1 MIPNKNE
8 NPRWSRRNF
17 VSLMAGVPL
26 ALSSPFRKDLAYG
39 KGPITAESIH
49 EAGDV
54 AHDGGFPAKK
64 MFAIKGTYINAAYT
78 HPMSL
83 GSYREVNRFLN
94 ARMLNRIEP
103 KEYDPFERPAVTAAF
118 AKLIN
123 ASPEEIAWIPSTMVG
138 ENLVI
143 NGLGLPGSGGHVVT
157 DGLHFHG
164 SLFLYDQLQK
174 QGGIKLSVVKP
185 RDNRIDLNDLDAAI
199 TPGTRLVALSLVS
212 ATTGFAHDL
221 KEVSKLAHSRGA
233 LVYADIIQAA
243 GAVPIDVQD
252 SGVDFCASS
261 TYKWLMGDFGMG
273 FLYVRKEVFPQ
284 VKRTLIGF
292 RQMKSLKTH
301 FLPFDP
307 PGNNLFDSE
316 GYGNMSGHFEVGTF
330 ASESVA
336 AVRYSLDF
344 LNRTG
349 VEKIYQYRKPM
360 IDRLQQELPS
370 QRYLP
375 LTPTDSV
382 SPIVC
387 FACKDA
393 ATILKPKLDAADIDI
408 SIYEN
413 SIRISPSFYNDI
425 DDIHHL
431 LSVLKS
437 V

>member
-1 MIPNKNE
+1 MADKHDIFNG
-8 NPRWSRRNF
+8 SRRNF
-17 VSLMAGVPL
+17 LSLMAGVPL
-26 ALSSPFRKDLAYG
+26 AFHFPLS
-39 KGPITAESIH
+39 
-49 EAGDV
+49 EAAANDYLS
-54 AHDGGFPAKK
+54 DEGFPAKK
-64 MFAIKGTYINAAYT
+64 MFGIRGTYINAAYT

-83 GSYREVNRFLN
+83 GSCQEVRKFLD
-94 ARMLNRIEP
+94 ARMLNRLQP
-103 KEYDPFERPAVTAAF
+103 KEYDPFERPNVTAAF

-123 ASPEEIAWIPSTMVG
+123 ASPDEIAWIPSTMVG

-143 NGLGLPGSGGHVVT
+143 NGLGIPGSGMHIVT
-157 DGLHFHG
+157 DALHFHG

-174 QGGIKLSVVKP
+174 QGGIKLTVVKP
-185 RDNRIDLNDLDAAI
+185 RDNRIDLNDLDAAVS
-199 TPGTRLVALSLVS
+199 PGTRLVALSLVS

-221 KEVSKLAHSRGA
+221 KAVCKLVHSRGA

-273 FLYVRKEVFPQ
+273 FLYIRKDVFPQ
-284 VKRTLIGF
+284 VKRTLLGF
-292 RQMKSLKTH
+292 RQMKDLETH
-301 FLPFDP
+301 FLPFDST
-307 PGNNLFDSE
+307 GSALFDSE
-316 GYGNMSGHFEVGTF
+316 SRQDMSGHFEVGTF
-330 ASESVA
+330 ASASAA

-349 VEKIYQYRKPM
+349 VDKITAYRKPM

-370 QRYLP
+370 QRYIP
-375 LTPTDSV
+375 LTPPDAV

-393 ATILKPKLDAADIDI
+393 AMIITPKLDAADISI
-408 SIYEN
+408 SVYDHM
-413 SIRISPSFYNDI
+413 IRISPSFFNDM
-425 DDIHHL
+425 DDINRL
-431 LSVLKS
+431 INVLKS